1 MISRHLQGTEKA
13 SVNKTQLPSPG
24 TSEAAKEP
32 SILCDAFSPEV
43 DAQVSCHL
51 QEEDSDFDGE
61 VRDDLGGGGEM
72 F

>member
-1 MISRHLQGTEKA
+1 MS
-13 SVNKTQLPSPG
+13 KTQLPSPG
-24 TSEAAKEP
+24 TSEAGRET

-43 DAQVSCHL
+43 DTQVSWHL
-51 QEEDSDFDGE
+51 QKEGTDFDGE